1 VPTQTVRDFRR
12 TAKLNREGKQKLKE
26 TEQNDIKL
34 DLMIHF
40 KKIINIVPQNKFG
53 QLYH

>member
-1 VPTQTVRDFRR
+1 VTTQTVCDFRH
-12 TAKLNREGKQKLKE
+12 TTKLNREGKQKLKE

-34 DLMIHF
+34 DL
-40 KKIINIVPQNKFG
+40 IVPQNKFG